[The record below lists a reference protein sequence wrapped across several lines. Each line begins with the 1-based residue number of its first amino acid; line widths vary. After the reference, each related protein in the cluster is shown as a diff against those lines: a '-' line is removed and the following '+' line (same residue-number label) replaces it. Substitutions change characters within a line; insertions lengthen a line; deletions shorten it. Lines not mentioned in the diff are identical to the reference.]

1 MELKRGW
8 WKCGDVSVL
17 LVGEH
22 NGKWYGLDENRKASA
37 WSTNFMTAFVWNYT
51 YCGDGPEPVEPVQLG
66 LGWWERMDGG
76 LEQIIEDRNDG
87 PFRWANRFG
96 SRWNDKGQFSR
107 VLFDYSDTH
116 SLDIV
121 RRRPDLDAKEA
132 AEQAAKPDPRDAEI
146 ERWKTENA
154 ILHLRINQLK
164 DECRHFASKANSAE
178 NENDLLKNERNDLRR
193 ILGDH

>member
-8 WKCGDVSVL
+8 WK
-17 LVGEH
+17 EQ
-22 NGKWYGLDENRKASA
+22 NGGYAYVVVFRDGWWHGLDSDLEGCTWLGDGRWDDEENGFGYDL
-37 WSTNFMTAFVWNYT
+37 TDT

-87 PFRWANRFG
+87 PFRWANKFG

-132 AEQAAKPDPRDAEI
+132 LQAAKPDPRYAVIDCLKA
-146 ERWKTENA
+146 ENA
-154 ILHLRINQLK
+154 K
-164 DECRHFASKANSAE
+164 
-178 NENDLLKNERNDLRR
+178 LKNDWDNLKR
-193 ILGDH
+193 IIDDH